1 MKSLQY
7 LEMMRFIIVGA
18 ITFVVDYGLLYIST
32 EYIGLYYMY
41 STAIAFIAAVIFNY
55 WLCVIYV
62 FKNVQ
67 RQTSKQ
73 AILFVGSSVVG
84 LGLNQICMWF
94 FVEIFGIYYMLA
106 KIISIIIA
114 FFHLNF
120 YFNNFISFPIYKS

>member
-7 LEMMRFIIVGA
+7 LEMIRFIIVGA
-18 ITFVVDYGLLYIST
+18 ITFLVDYGLLYVCT

-62 FKNVQ
+62 FTNVQ

-106 KIISIIIA
+106 KIISIIIVMA
-114 FFHLNF
+114 WNYIMKRKAVLD
-120 YFNNFISFPIYKS
+120 K

>member
-18 ITFVVDYGLLYIST
+18 ITFVVDYGLLYIFT

-62 FKNVQ
+62 FTNVQ

-73 AILFVGSSVVG
+73 AILFIGSSVIG

-94 FVEIFGIYYMLA
+94 FVEIFGMYYMLA
-106 KIISIIIA
+106 KIISIIIVMA
-114 FFHLNF
+114 WNYIMKRKAVLD
-120 YFNNFISFPIYKS
+120 K

>member
-18 ITFVVDYGLLYIST
+18 ITFVVDYGLLYICT
-32 EYIGLYYMY
+32 EYLGLYYMY
-41 STAIAFIAAVIFNY
+41 STAIAFIVAVIFNY

-62 FKNVQ
+62 FTNVQ

-73 AILFVGSSVVG
+73 AILFIGSSVVG

-106 KIISIIIA
+106 KIISIIIVMA
-114 FFHLNF
+114 WNYIMKRKAVLD
-120 YFNNFISFPIYKS
+120 K

>member
-106 KIISIIIA
+106 KIISIIIVMA
-114 FFHLNF
+114 WNYIMKRKAVLD
-120 YFNNFISFPIYKS
+120 K

>member
-18 ITFVVDYGLLYIST
+18 ITFVVDYGLLYIFT

-62 FKNVQ
+62 FTNVQ

-73 AILFVGSSVVG
+73 AILFVGSSVIG

-94 FVEIFGIYYMLA
+94 FVEIFGIYYMFA
-106 KIISIIIA
+106 KIISIIIVMA
-114 FFHLNF
+114 WNYIMKRKAVLD
-120 YFNNFISFPIYKS
+120 K

>member
-62 FKNVQ
+62 FTNVQ

-73 AILFVGSSVVG
+73 AILFVGSSVIG

-106 KIISIIIA
+106 KIISIIIVMA
-114 FFHLNF
+114 WNYIMKRKAVLD
-120 YFNNFISFPIYKS
+120 K

>member
-32 EYIGLYYMY
+32 EYIGLYYVY

-106 KIISIIIA
+106 KIISIIIVMA
-114 FFHLNF
+114 WNYIMKRKAVLD
-120 YFNNFISFPIYKS
+120 K

>member
-18 ITFVVDYGLLYIST
+18 ITFLVDYGLLYVCT

-62 FKNVQ
+62 FTNVQ
-67 RQTSKQ
+67 RQTSRQ

-106 KIISIIIA
+106 KMISIIIVMA
-114 FFHLNF
+114 WNYIMKRKAVLD
-120 YFNNFISFPIYKS
+120 K

>member
-18 ITFVVDYGLLYIST
+18 ITFVVDYGLLYICT

-62 FKNVQ
+62 FVNVR

-94 FVEIFGIYYMLA
+94 LVEVFGIYYMLA
-106 KIISIIIA
+106 KIISIIIVMA
-114 FFHLNF
+114 WNYIMKRKAVLD
-120 YFNNFISFPIYKS
+120 K

>member
-7 LEMMRFIIVGA
+7 LEMMRFIIVGV

-106 KIISIIIA
+106 KIISIIIVMA
-114 FFHLNF
+114 WNYIMKRKAVLD
-120 YFNNFISFPIYKS
+120 K

>member
-73 AILFVGSSVVG
+73 AIFFVGSSVVG

-106 KIISIIIA
+106 KIISIIIVMA
-114 FFHLNF
+114 WNYIMKRKAVLD
-120 YFNNFISFPIYKS
+120 K

>member
-62 FKNVQ
+62 FKDRHQN
-67 RQTSKQ
+67 R
-73 AILFVGSSVVG
+73 LYF
-84 LGLNQICMWF
+84 L
-94 FVEIFGIYYMLA
+94 LA
-106 KIISIIIA
+106 
-114 FFHLNF
+114 LV
-120 YFNNFISFPIYKS
+120 

>member
-18 ITFVVDYGLLYIST
+18 ITFVVDYGLLYIFT

-62 FKNVQ
+62 FTNVQ

-73 AILFVGSSVVG
+73 AILFVGSSVIG

-106 KIISIIIA
+106 KIISIIIVMA
-114 FFHLNF
+114 WNYIMKRKAVLD
-120 YFNNFISFPIYKS
+120 K

>member
-18 ITFVVDYGLLYIST
+18 ITFVVYYGLLYVCT

-106 KIISIIIA
+106 KIISIIIVMA
-114 FFHLNF
+114 WNYIMKRKAVLD
-120 YFNNFISFPIYKS
+120 K

>member
-7 LEMMRFIIVGA
+7 HEMMRFIIVGA

-106 KIISIIIA
+106 KIISIIIVMA
-114 FFHLNF
+114 WNYIMKRKAVLD
-120 YFNNFISFPIYKS
+120 K

>member
-18 ITFVVDYGLLYIST
+18 ITFVVDYGLLYICT
-32 EYIGLYYMY
+32 EYLGLYYMY

-62 FKNVQ
+62 FVNVR

-94 FVEIFGIYYMLA
+94 LVEVFGIYYMLA
-106 KIISIIIA
+106 KIISIIIVMA
-114 FFHLNF
+114 WNYIMKRKAVLD
-120 YFNNFISFPIYKS
+120 K

>member
-41 STAIAFIAAVIFNY
+41 SAAIAFIAAVIFNY

-106 KIISIIIA
+106 KIISIIIVMA
-114 FFHLNF
+114 WNYIMKRKAVLD
-120 YFNNFISFPIYKS
+120 K

>member
-84 LGLNQICMWF
+84 LGLNQICTWF

-106 KIISIIIA
+106 KIISIIIVMA
-114 FFHLNF
+114 WNYIMKRKAVLD
-120 YFNNFISFPIYKS
+120 K

>member
-106 KIISIIIA
+106 KIISIIIVMA
-114 FFHLNF
+114 WNYIMKRKAILD
-120 YFNNFISFPIYKS
+120 K

>member
-18 ITFVVDYGLLYIST
+18 ITFVVDYGLLYIFT

-62 FKNVQ
+62 FTNVQ
-67 RQTSKQ
+67 RQISKQ
-73 AILFVGSSVVG
+73 AILFVGSSVIG

-106 KIISIIIA
+106 KIISIIIVMA
-114 FFHLNF
+114 WNYIMKRKAVLD
-120 YFNNFISFPIYKS
+120 K

>member
-18 ITFVVDYGLLYIST
+18 ITFVVDYGLLYVCT

-106 KIISIIIA
+106 KIISIIIVMA
-114 FFHLNF
+114 WNYIMKRKAVLD
-120 YFNNFISFPIYKS
+120 K